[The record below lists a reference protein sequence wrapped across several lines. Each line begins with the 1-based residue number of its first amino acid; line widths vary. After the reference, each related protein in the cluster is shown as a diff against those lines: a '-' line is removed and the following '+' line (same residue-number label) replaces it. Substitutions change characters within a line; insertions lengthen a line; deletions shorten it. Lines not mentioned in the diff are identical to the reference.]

1 VFRKTAATVMDEAG
15 MSARDI
21 ANHLGHARPSLTQD
35 AYMGRGVTNRRAA
48 DVLDEGVSGT

>member
-1 VFRKTAATVMDEAG
+1 MFRKTAATVMDEAG